1 MRRLPALLL
10 LTLVFSASAAFAAD
24 DLVEPGIRAL
34 APAARLGRAM
44 ILHPQQPLSDA
55 DRDALASQGV
65 VVKHALSG
73 GRYLVRVKDD
83 ADAVALDETRVA
95 AIEPL
100 TADAKLHPSALREA
114 ASGRTW
120 ATVNVVFH
128 SDVTFEDARDAILAN
143 GGAFRNHFTL
153 DFLPSKRIEAKIAP
167 VALKALAADER
178 VFTIAGPVRWR
189 VQSDNASSA
198 TLSHVTDVQAAPYN
212 LTGDGVNVSLFELGA
227 AQQDHVEF
235 EGRFTVLATGGAS
248 TDVQHATHVAGTIA
262 AGGIT
267 PGAKGMA
274 PKVKIWQHCVAT
286 PSNTCKND
294 WLEDKERSLSA
305 LGISVDNNSWGY
317 VLAWTTEGGYPVWL
331 DADVY
336 MGAYDLIVGAPL
348 DDISAEKGILFVHS
362 AGNDADGANF
372 GGREWFDHRHV
383 NDDGDTITDK
393 IFCYSKNL
401 SGSDCPAATCT
412 GGCEATRHDPKLPY
426 DTIGVTAG
434 AKNIITVGA
443 VQEDAQGV
451 RIVDFSSRGPAK
463 DGRIKPEVVARGYNV
478 LSAIPTNKYS
488 RLNGT
493 SMASPVVTGVA
504 ALLIE
509 HWRKVVGGNPT
520 PAQLKSLIIAG
531 ADDLGNPGPD
541 YTFGFGLVNA
551 RNSADLITADA
562 GRGQRIRNLSLSNG
576 QSSEINIVVSQPQF
590 VRVVLNWPDPP
601 IPFLGGDDIAS
612 KAIVNDLDVKV
623 IDPAG
628 NEHFPWKLDPVSYEA
643 NATRGKNDID
653 VTEVVDI
660 QNAVAGTYRVVV
672 TGTKINQGPQSAIV
686 VTNVRTAAACTD
698 PIEAVA
704 ANDNANAAFGNIAP
718 GQQINAGLCSQ
729 SDVDFYK
736 FNVTKAGPVS
746 VTVTTGDTPLRVTLS
761 GNGVN
766 ATTDVPANS
775 TRTVTANAS
784 STPLPLT
791 LKIEANGTRGAEPQ
805 YYFTTSFGETH
816 LPKRR
821 AAGKR

>member
-1 MRRLPALLL
+1 MRRHPALLL
-10 LTLVFSASAAFAAD
+10 LTLVLTASAAFAS
-24 DLVEPGIRAL
+24 DLEQPGLRAL

-55 DRDALASQGV
+55 DRAALASQGV
-65 VVKHALSG
+65 IVKHALSG
-73 GRYLVRVKDD
+73 GRYLVRVKGDTD
-83 ADAVALDETRVA
+83 VATLDETRVA

-100 TADAKLHPSALREA
+100 TVDAKLHRSALREV

-128 SDVTFEDARDAILAN
+128 ADVTFEDARDAILAN
-143 GGAFRNHFTL
+143 GAALADLFTL

-178 VFTIAGPVRWR
+178 VFTIAGPIRWR
-189 VQSDNASSA
+189 VQSDNADSA
-198 TLSHVTDVQAAPYN
+198 LLSHVTQIQEAPYN
-212 LTGDGVNVSLFELGA
+212 LTGDGVNVSLFELAA

-235 EGRFTVLATGGAS
+235 GGRLTVVATGGAS
-248 TDVQHATHVAGTIA
+248 SDANHATHVAGTIGA
-262 AGGIT
+262 AGVVAN
-267 PGAKGMA
+267 AKGMA
-274 PKVKIWQHCVAT
+274 PKARIWQHCVAS
-286 PSNTCKND
+286 PSNSCKND
-294 WLEDKERSLSA
+294 WLEDKDRALSA
-305 LGISVDNNSWGY
+305 LGITVDNNSWGY
-317 VLAWTTEGGYPVWL
+317 VLAWTPEGGYPVWL
-331 DADVY
+331 DADYY

-348 DDISAEKGILFVHS
+348 DEISAKKGILFVHS

-372 GGREWFDHRHV
+372 AGREWFDHRHV
-383 NDDGDTITDK
+383 DDKGDTITDK

-401 SGSDCPAATCT
+401 SGTDCPAATCN
-412 GGCEATRHDPKLPY
+412 GGCETVRHDPKLPF

-443 VQEDAQGV
+443 VMEDAQGV

-478 LSAIPTNKYS
+478 LSAIPTNRYT

-504 ALLIE
+504 ALLTE
-509 HWRKVVGGNPT
+509 HWRKVVGGT
-520 PAQLKSLIIAG
+520 PSPALLKSLIIAG
-531 ADDLGNPGPD
+531 VDDMGNPGPD

-576 QSSEINIVVSQPQF
+576 QAAETNIVVSQAQS
-590 VRVVLNWPDPP
+590 VRIVLNWPDPA
-601 IPFLGGDDIAS
+601 IPFLGGDDIAT

-628 NEHFPWKLDPVSYEA
+628 NEHFPWKLDPVNYEA
-643 NATRGKNDID
+643 NATRGVNNID
-653 VTEVVDI
+653 VTEVVEI
-660 QNAVAGTYRVVV
+660 QNAPAGTYRVVV
-672 TGTKINQGPQSAIV
+672 TGSKVTQGPQTAIL

-698 PIEAVA
+698 PIEALG
-704 ANDNANAAFGNIAP
+704 ANDNANAAFGNIVP
-718 GQQINAGLCSQ
+718 GQQINAGLCAQ
-729 SDVDFYK
+729 NDVDFYK
-736 FNVTKAGPVS
+736 FNVTKSGPVS
-746 VTVTTGDTPLRVTLS
+746 VTITTGDTPLRATLS

-766 ATTDVPANS
+766 ASVEVPANS

-791 LKIEANGTRGAEPQ
+791 LKIEANGARGAEPQ
-805 YYFTTSFGETH
+805 YFFTTSFGETH

-821 AAGKR
+821 AAGRR